1 MPQLYLIRHG
11 QSVNNEMADSRAR
24 PCRGESERV
33 MGGGSPRTADPGL
46 TRTGEMQ
53 TRSVASHLKRS
64 ADATD
69 VRDGL
74 AVEPGYGIGR
84 LFCSPMLRALQT
96 AGPIGAALGLAPE
109 VWVDIH
115 EAGGVWLD
123 RQDGRGRVGHGGLTR
138 SEMETQFP
146 GFEIPGGVTDAGWW
160 NRSFEPREQLVA
172 RAARVAHELRDMLPQ
187 ATERMAM
194 VSHGTFLNL
203 LVQHLV
209 FGRHVPGC
217 RFSSHNTSIGRLDFE
232 GDRLMV
238 RYLNRLDH
246 LANDLVT

>member
-11 QSVNNEMADSRAR
+11 QSENNALA
-24 PCRGESERV
+24 GE
-33 MGGGSPRTADPGL
+33 SPRTADPGL
-46 TRTGEMQ
+46 TRTGKTQ
-53 TRSVASHLKRS
+53 AWRVASHLTHDPDK
-64 ADATD
+64 TD

-74 AVEPGYGIGR
+74 VGERGYGIRR

-96 AGPIGAALGLAPE
+96 TRPIGEALGLVPE

-115 EAGGVWLD
+115 EGGGVWLD

-138 SEMETQFP
+138 SEMETRFP
-146 GFEIPGGVTDAGWW
+146 EFAIPGSVTDAGWW
-160 NRSFEPREQLVA
+160 NRSFEARDQLVA
-172 RAARVAHELRDMLPQ
+172 RAARVAQDIRNMLPH
-187 ATERMAM
+187 APERMAM

-209 FGRHVPGC
+209 LGRHMPGC
-217 RFSSHNTSIGRLDFE
+217 RFSSHNTAIGRLDFE

-238 RYLNRLDH
+238 RYLNRVDH
-246 LANDLVT
+246 LTDDLVT

>member
-11 QSVNNEMADSRAR
+11 QSENNALG
-24 PCRGESERV
+24 GEN
-33 MGGGSPRTADPGL
+33 PRTADPGL
-46 TRTGEMQ
+46 TQVGRVQAG
-53 TRSVASHLKRS
+53 RVASHLS
-64 ADATD
+64 HDADRTD
-69 VRDGL
+69 VRDG
-74 AVEPGYGIGR
+74 VVGEGGYRIGQ
-84 LFCSPMLRALQT
+84 LYCSPMLRALQT
-96 AGPIGAALGLAPE
+96 ALPIGEALGLSPQ
-109 VWVDIH
+109 VWVDTH

-138 SEMETQFP
+138 TEMKTQFP
-146 GFEIPGGVTDAGWW
+146 GFGIPDGVTDAGWW
-160 NRSFEPREQLVA
+160 NGSFEPREKLVA
-172 RAARVAHELRDMLPQ
+172 RAARVAREVRDVMPR

-203 LVQHLV
+203 LVQQLV

-217 RFSSHNTSIGRLDFE
+217 RFSSHNTSIGRLDFD

-246 LANDLVT
+246 LTDDLVT